1 MMTETK
7 TSSSILWSIVAVVA
21 GFLVT
26 AILSLGTDSVL
37 HATGVYPP
45 WLQPM
50 SDSLFIL
57 ATAYRVV
64 FTILGSYVTARLAP
78 ATPLR
83 HALILGGIGFLAASL
98 GAVATW
104 NAEPP
109 LGPKWYPIM
118 LVVTAIPCC
127 WLGGKI
133 RESQLVSHI

>member
-1 MMTETK
+1 M
-7 TSSSILWSIVAVVA
+7 AVVA

-50 SDSLFIL
+50 SDSLFVL
-57 ATAYRVV
+57 ATSYRIV
-64 FTILGSYVTARLAP
+64 FTILGSYITARLAP
-78 ATPLR
+78 SSPFR
-83 HALILGGIGFLAASL
+83 HALILGGIGFLAATA
-98 GAVATW
+98 GAAATW
-104 NAEPP
+104 NAEPA

-133 RESQLVSHI
+133 RESQLNHV

>member
-26 AILSLGTDSVL
+26 VILSLGTDSVL

-57 ATAYRVV
+57 ASAYRVV
-64 FTILGSYVTARLAP
+64 FTVLGSYVTARLAP

-83 HALILGGIGFLAASL
+83 HALILGGIGFLAASYFFGSYFNCILL
-98 GAVATW
+98 GV
-104 NAEPP
+104 
-109 LGPKWYPIM
+109 GIK
-118 LVVTAIPCC
+118 
-127 WLGGKI
+127 
-133 RESQLVSHI
+133 S